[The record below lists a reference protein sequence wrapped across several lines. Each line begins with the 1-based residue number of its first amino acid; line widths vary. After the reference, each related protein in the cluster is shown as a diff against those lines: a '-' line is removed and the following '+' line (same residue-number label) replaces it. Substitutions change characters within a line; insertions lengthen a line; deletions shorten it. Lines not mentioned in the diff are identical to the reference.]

1 MCLDTAHSSRPSVQR
16 GACRG
21 SLGWQMQ
28 NMMYKE
34 MLEKLGFNKKKRG
47 LRRDVISIPN
57 YP

>member
-1 MCLDTAHSSRPSVQR
+1 
-16 GACRG
+16 
-21 SLGWQMQ
+21 MQ